1 MKKYDFVA
9 NLKAWLI
16 VSGAIML
23 VGLACLCI
31 FGVELDI
38 SFKGGTRIQY
48 SYEQAPDLD
57 AFEKAA
63 EEVLGGDVEIAK
75 DEGGEHSL
83 VTVTMTDN
91 ISGDQQESLHERVKK
106 DFPDSNLEVFN
117 SNTLS
122 ASMGTKFLLRCL
134 LALAIAAV
142 LLIVYVGFRF
152 RKIGG
157 IPAGI
162 SALIALVHDLLIV
175 FFTFVI
181 FGIELDNNFV
191 AVMLT
196 ILGYS
201 LNDTIV
207 IFDRIR
213 SLRRRSDAPLE
224 EVVNDS
230 LHHVLRRTII
240 TTVTTCVA
248 ILAVLGVALAMGV
261 DSIISFALPMLFGA
275 ISGSYSSLFLS
286 GPIWVRWMNAIEK
299 KDAKKGNKKGY
310 KK

>member
-1 MKKYDFVA
+1 MKNYNFVG
-9 NLKAWLI
+9 NLKRALLI
-16 VSGAIML
+16 SGIIML
-23 VGLACLCI
+23 VGVICLCI
-31 FGVELDI
+31 FGVKLDI

-48 SYEQAPDLD
+48 SYTEAPDL
-57 AFEKAA
+57 AKLEAAA
-63 EEVLGGDVEIAK
+63 EDVLKGDVEIAK
-75 DEGGEHSL
+75 DDSGDTKL
-83 VTVTMTDN
+83 VTVTLTKN
-91 ISGDQQESLHERVKK
+91 ISSDDQETLHARVKK
-106 DFPDSNLEVFN
+106 DFPDSKMAVFN

-134 LALAIAAV
+134 LALGLAAV

-157 IPAGI
+157 IPAGV
-162 SALIALVHDLLIV
+162 SALIALLHDLLIV

-207 IFDRIR
+207 IFDRVR
-213 SLRRRSDAPLE
+213 TLRRRSDAPLE
-224 EVVNDS
+224 EVVNES

-248 ILAVLGVALAMGV
+248 ILAVLGVALVMGV
-261 DSIISFALPMLFGA
+261 DSIISFALPMLLGA

-286 GPIWVRWMNAIEK
+286 GPIWVRWMNARAKSK
-299 KDAKKGNKKGY
+299 K
-310 KK
+310 

>member
-1 MKKYDFVA
+1 MLKNYNFVG
-9 NLKAWLI
+9 NLKRALI
-16 VSGAIML
+16 ISGAIML
-23 VGLACLCI
+23 AGVLCLAI
-31 FGVELDI
+31 FGVKLDI

-48 SYEQAPDLD
+48 SYEQAPDMNKL
-57 AFEKAA
+57 EQIA
-63 EEVLGGDVEIAK
+63 EEVLGGDVEIAQ
-75 DEGGEHSL
+75 DEAGDQKL
-83 VTVTMTDN
+83 VTLTLTKN
-91 ISGDQQESLHERVKK
+91 ISSEQQENLHERVAK
-106 DFPDSNLEVFN
+106 DLKDSKLAVFN

-122 ASMGTKFLLRCL
+122 AAMGAKFLLRCL

-142 LLIVYVGFRF
+142 LLLVYVGFRF

-157 IPAGI
+157 LTAG
-162 SALIALVHDLLIV
+162 AAALVALLHDLLIV

-207 IFDRIR
+207 IFDRVR
-213 SLRRRSDAPLE
+213 TLRRRSDAPLE
-224 EVVNDS
+224 DVVNDS

-240 TTVTTCVA
+240 TTVTTCLA
-248 ILAVLGVALAMGV
+248 ILAVLGVAIAMGV
-261 DSIISFALPMLFGA
+261 TSIVSFALPMLLGA

-286 GPIWVRWMNAIEK
+286 GPIWVRWMNK
-299 KDAKKGNKKGY
+299 KAAKA
-310 KK
+310 

>member
-1 MKKYDFVA
+1 MKNYNFVA
-9 NLKAWLI
+9 NLKKWLI
-16 VSGAIML
+16 VSAAIML
-23 VGLACLCI
+23 VGVICLAI

-48 SYEQAPDLD
+48 SYTEAPDLGKLE
-57 AFEKAA
+57 AVA
-63 EEVLGGDVEIAK
+63 EEVLGGSVEIAK
-75 DEGGEHSL
+75 DEGGETKL
-83 VTVTMTDN
+83 VTITMTDN
-91 ISGDQQESLHERVKK
+91 ISSDDQQTLHERVAK
-106 DFPDSNLEVFN
+106 DFPDSKMTVFN

-122 ASMGTKFLLRCL
+122 ASMGSKFLLRCL
-134 LALAIAAV
+134 LALGLAAI
-142 LLIVYVGFRF
+142 LLVFYVGFRF

-157 IPAGI
+157 ITAGVA
-162 SALIALVHDLLIV
+162 ALIALLHDLLIV

-207 IFDRIR
+207 IFDRVRTI
-213 SLRRRSDAPLE
+213 SRRSDASLE
-224 EVVNDS
+224 EIVNES
-230 LHHVLRRTII
+230 LHNVLRRTII
-240 TTVTTCVA
+240 TTVTTCLA

-261 DSIISFALPMLFGA
+261 DSIISFALPMLLGA

-286 GPIWVRWMNAIEK
+286 GPIWVRWMNAREK
-299 KDAKKGNKKGY
+299 KGKKK
-310 KK
+310 

>member
-1 MKKYDFVA
+1 MKNYNFVG
-9 NLKAWLI
+9 NLKRALI
-16 VSGAIML
+16 ISATIML
-23 VGLACLCI
+23 VGVVCLTI
-31 FGVELDI
+31 FGVKLDI

-48 SYEQAPDLD
+48 SYEKAPDL
-57 AFEKAA
+57 AKLEKVA
-63 EEVLGGDVEIAK
+63 EELLDGDVEVAK
-75 DEGGEHSL
+75 DEGGDTKL
-83 VTVTMTDN
+83 VTLSLTKRVN
-91 ISGDQQESLHERVKK
+91 SEKQELLKARLQK
-106 DFPDSNLEVFN
+106 DFAESKLVEYN

-122 ASMGTKFLLRCL
+122 ASMGAKFLLRCV
-134 LALAIAAV
+134 LALGLAAA

-152 RKIGG
+152 RRIGG
-157 IPAGI
+157 VTAGV

-213 SLRRRSDAPLE
+213 TLRRRSDAPLADI
-224 EVVNDS
+224 VNDS

-240 TTVTTCVA
+240 TTITTGVA
-248 ILAVLGVALAMGV
+248 ILSVLVVALVMGV
-261 DSIISFALPMLFGA
+261 DSIISFALPMLLGA

-286 GPIWVRWMNAIEK
+286 GPIWVKWMERRE
-299 KDAKKGNKKGY
+299 AKAAAKA
-310 KK
+310 

>member
-9 NLKAWLI
+9 NLKTWLI
-16 VSGAIML
+16 VSAAIML
-23 VGLACLCI
+23 VGLACLAI

-48 SYEQAPDLD
+48 SYQQAPDLE

-63 EEVLGGDVEIAK
+63 EEVLGGNVEIAK
-75 DEGGEHSL
+75 DEGGEHNL

-106 DFPDSNLEVFN
+106 DFSDSNLEVFN

-207 IFDRIR
+207 IFDRVR

-224 EVVNDS
+224 EIVNDS
-230 LHHVLRRTII
+230 LHHVLRRTIV

>member
-1 MKKYDFVA
+1 MKNYNFVA
-9 NLKAWLI
+9 NLKRALI
-16 VSGAIML
+16 ISAAIML
-23 VGLACLCI
+23 VGVACLAI

-48 SYEQAPDLD
+48 SYTEAPDLD
-57 AFEKAA
+57 KFEKVA
-63 EEVLGGDVEIAK
+63 EEVLKGNVEIAK
-75 DEGGEHSL
+75 DDNGDTKL

-91 ISGDQQESLHERVKK
+91 ISGDDQETLHERVKK
-106 DFPDSNLEVFN
+106 DFPDSKLEVFN

-122 ASMGTKFLLRCL
+122 ASMGSKFLLRCL
-134 LALAIAAV
+134 LALGLAAV
-142 LLIVYVGFRF
+142 LLVVYVGFRF

-157 IPAGI
+157 ITAGV

-207 IFDRIR
+207 IFDRVRTI
-213 SLRRRSDAPLE
+213 SRRSDGSLE
-224 EVVNDS
+224 EIVNES
-230 LHHVLRRTII
+230 LHNVLRRTII

-261 DSIISFALPMLFGA
+261 DSIISFALPMLLGA

-299 KDAKKGNKKGY
+299 KGKKK
-310 KK
+310 

>member
-1 MKKYDFVA
+1 MKNYNFVG
-9 NLKAWLI
+9 NLKRALI
-16 VSGAIML
+16 ISGAIML
-23 VGLACLCI
+23 VGVICLCI
-31 FGVELDI
+31 FGVKLDI

-48 SYEQAPDLD
+48 SYTEAPDL
-57 AFEKAA
+57 AKLEAAA
-63 EEVLGGDVEIAK
+63 EDVLKGDVEIAK
-75 DEGGEHSL
+75 DDSGEHKL
-83 VTVTMTDN
+83 VTITMTKN
-91 ISGDQQESLHERVKK
+91 ISSDDQEALHERMAK
-106 DFPDSNLEVFN
+106 DFKDSKMVVFN

-122 ASMGTKFLLRCL
+122 ASMGSKFLLRCL
-134 LALAIAAV
+134 LALGLAAV

-157 IPAGI
+157 ITAGV

-207 IFDRIR
+207 IFDRVR
-213 SLRRRSDAPLE
+213 TLRRRSDAPLAD
-224 EVVNDS
+224 VVNDS
-230 LHHVLRRTII
+230 LHHVMRRTII
-240 TTVTTCVA
+240 TTVTTCLA
-248 ILAVLGVALAMGV
+248 ILAVLVVALVMGV
-261 DSIISFALPMLFGA
+261 DSIISFALPMLLGA

-286 GPIWVRWMNAIEK
+286 GPIWVRWMEAREK
-299 KDAKKGNKKGY
+299 KAKK
-310 KK
+310 

>member
-1 MKKYDFVA
+1 MLKNYNFVG
-9 NLKAWLI
+9 NLKRALI
-16 VSGAIML
+16 ISGSIML
-23 VGLACLCI
+23 VGVICLCI
-31 FGVELDI
+31 FGVKLDI

-48 SYEQAPDLD
+48 SYTEAPDL
-57 AFEKAA
+57 AKLEKAA
-63 EEVLGGDVEIAK
+63 EDVLGGDVKIAK
-75 DEGGEHSL
+75 DEGGDNKL
-83 VTVTMTDN
+83 VTLTLTKR
-91 ISGDQQESLHERVKK
+91 ISSEKQEDLHERVAK
-106 DFPDSNLEVFN
+106 DFKDSKLTLFN

-142 LLIVYVGFRF
+142 LLLIYVGFRF

-157 IPAGI
+157 VPAGV
-162 SALIALVHDLLIV
+162 SALIALCHDLLIV

-207 IFDRIR
+207 IFDRVR
-213 SLRRRSDAPLE
+213 TLRRRSDAALE
-224 EVVNDS
+224 DVVNDS

-240 TTVTTCVA
+240 TTVTTCLASRAVLVVA
-248 ILAVLGVALAMGV
+248 IAMGV
-261 DSIISFALPMLFGA
+261 TSIVSFALPMLLGA

-286 GPIWVRWMNAIEK
+286 GPIWVRWMNAREK
-299 KDAKKGNKKGY
+299 KANA
-310 KK
+310 

>member
-1 MKKYDFVA
+1 MKNYNFVG
-9 NLKAWLI
+9 NLKRALI
-16 VSGAIML
+16 ISGAIML
-23 VGLACLCI
+23 VGVICLCI
-31 FGVELDI
+31 FGVKLDI

-48 SYEQAPDLD
+48 SYTEAPDL
-57 AFEKAA
+57 AKLEAAA
-63 EEVLGGDVEIAK
+63 EDVLKGDVEIAK
-75 DEGGEHSL
+75 DEGGEHKL
-83 VTVTMTDN
+83 VTITMTEN
-91 ISGDQQESLHERVKK
+91 ISSDDQEALHERMAK
-106 DFPDSNLEVFN
+106 DFKDSKMVVFN

-122 ASMGTKFLLRCL
+122 ASMGSKFLLRCL
-134 LALAIAAV
+134 LALGLAAV

-157 IPAGI
+157 ITAGV

-207 IFDRIR
+207 IFDRVR
-213 SLRRRSDAPLE
+213 TLRRRSDAPLE

-230 LHHVLRRTII
+230 LHHVLRRTVI
-240 TTVTTCVA
+240 TTVTTCLA
-248 ILAVLGVALAMGV
+248 ILAVLVVALVMGV
-261 DSIISFALPMLFGA
+261 DSIISFALPMLLGA

-286 GPIWVRWMNAIEK
+286 GPIWVRWMNAREK
-299 KDAKKGNKKGY
+299 NKK
-310 KK
+310 